1 MSADSQK
8 STYRVGVVSYR
19 SYGDLA
25 ACLESIG
32 NQKLSP
38 DAVRVL
44 DVDPDPAQSDRRSI
58 LAERF
63 PWAEFQ
69 DFPNRGYAGG
79 ANHLVAWASGGENP
93 PDFCLLLNPDVSL
106 EPDFAALL
114 AAAMAS
120 GPNVA
125 LGTGKLL
132 RPDGR
137 TLDSAGLEMPRHKHP
152 RDRGSEQVDRG
163 QLDQP
168 ADVFAASGAAMMLR
182 LSAVSDLMLDGELFD
197 EDFFL
202 YREDTDLC
210 WRAGRLGWRVRYEP
224 GARARH
230 VRGWR
235 RAGRFEVPDSVRLHS
250 FKNHYLQ
257 LIKNAPTRELMRDLP
272 AILIWELL
280 RLGFAVLRDRTVL
293 RGYRQAIQLSSRAF
307 HKRRLLQQ
315 KLRSPERRRR

>member
-8 STYRVGVVSYR
+8 PTYCVGVVSYR
-19 SYGDLA
+19 SYADLS

-32 NQKLSP
+32 NQKLP
-38 DAVRVL
+38 PEAVCVL
-44 DVDPDPAQSDRRSI
+44 DLDADYAHRAQRKA

-69 DFPNRGYAGG
+69 DVPNLGYAGG
-79 ANHLVAWASGGENP
+79 GNQLVAWACGAEST

-106 EPDFAALL
+106 EPDFAAIL
-114 AAAMAS
+114 AGAMAS
-120 GPNVA
+120 QPNVA

-137 TLDSAGLEMPRHKHP
+137 TLDSAGLEMPRHKRP
-152 RDRGSEQVDRG
+152 RDRGSEQLDQG

-168 ADVFAASGAAMMLR
+168 SDVFGVSGAAMMLR

-202 YREDTDLC
+202 YHEDTDLC
-210 WRAGRLGWRVRYEP
+210 WRAGRLGWRIRYEP
-224 GARARH
+224 AARARH

-235 RAGRFEVPDSVRLHS
+235 RAQRFDIPAAVRRHS

-257 LIKNAPTRELMRDLP
+257 LIKNAPAGELVRDFP
-272 AILIWELL
+272 VILSWEFL
-280 RLGFAVLRDRTVL
+280 RLGFAILRDRPVL
-293 RGYRQAIQLSSRAF
+293 GGYRQAIQLSGRAF

-315 KLRSPERRRR
+315 KLRTGHRRQR